1 MKEELQKLEKK
12 LKRLYNRNFPNPVN
26 WSEVEE
32 TRREI
37 EETEE
42 EIEEIKKEIKK
53 EIKILDME
61 IFRLEKCKS
70 KNQFSKRILEMLD
83 GQIRLRKG
91 AIKELEQQLKEL
103 EDEHR

>member
-1 MKEELQKLEKK
+1 M
-12 LKRLYNRNFPNPVN
+12 
-26 WSEVEE
+26 E
-32 TRREI
+32 TRKQKI
-37 EETEE
+37 ERL
-42 EIEEIKKEIKK
+42 KK

-91 AIKELEQQLKEL
+91 AIKELKQQLKEIIN
-103 EDEHR
+103 EK

>member
-37 EETEE
+37 EETRR
-42 EIEEIKKEIKK
+42 EIEETEEETI
-53 EIKILDME
+53 
-61 IFRLEKCKS
+61 
-70 KNQFSKRILEMLD
+70 
-83 GQIRLRKG
+83 
-91 AIKELEQQLKEL
+91 
-103 EDEHR
+103 EDLINTFFFYYFFNTTW

>member
-1 MKEELQKLEKK
+1 MKEESQKLEKK

-42 EIEEIKKEIKK
+42 ETIEDLINTLPSRLKK
-53 EIKILDME
+53 
-61 IFRLEKCKS
+61 
-70 KNQFSKRILEMLD
+70 
-83 GQIRLRKG
+83 
-91 AIKELEQQLKEL
+91 
-103 EDEHR
+103 

>member
-1 MKEELQKLEKK
+1 MNLELQKLEKK

-42 EIEEIKKEIKK
+42 EIEQIKQAQG
-53 EIKILDME
+53 
-61 IFRLEKCKS
+61 EK
-70 KNQFSKRILEMLD
+70 
-83 GQIRLRKG
+83 
-91 AIKELEQQLKEL
+91 
-103 EDEHR
+103 

>member
-1 MKEELQKLEKK
+1 METKEQKIER
-12 LKRLYNRNFPNPVN
+12 LK
-26 WSEVEE
+26 S
-32 TRREI
+32 
-37 EETEE
+37 
-42 EIEEIKKEIKK
+42 

-91 AIKELEQQLKEL
+91 AIKELGQQLKEL
-103 EDEHR
+103 ELKEKNK